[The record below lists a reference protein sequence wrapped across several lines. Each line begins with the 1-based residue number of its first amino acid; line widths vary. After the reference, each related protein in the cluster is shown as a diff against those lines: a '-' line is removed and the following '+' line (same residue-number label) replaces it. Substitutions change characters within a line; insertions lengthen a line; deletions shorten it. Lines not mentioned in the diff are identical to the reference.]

1 MLEYSQYYN
10 YEGKPKKLIV
20 MLHGYGSN
28 KDDLINLAPELSKF
42 MPSALFVSPNAPFDF
57 EGMPRSDAKQW
68 FSLVDRSKKT
78 LMNEIKVAEKYIIK
92 FILEQLKKY
101 NLIESDLCLLGF
113 SQGTMLA
120 LYLIMQTLLKP
131 KLIIG
136 YSGRLFENEWNC
148 DFFDKI
154 TKILLIHGEED
165 EVVPV
170 EDMLS
175 AVEMLKKY
183 KFQVTNH
190 ISRYLAHGI
199 DNDGIRIG
207 GNFLENNF

>member
-10 YEGKPKKLIV
+10 SEDKPKKLVV

-42 MPSALFVSPNAPFDF
+42 VPSALFVSPNAPFDF
-57 EGMPRSDAKQW
+57 EGMPRSEAKQW
-68 FSLVDRSKKT
+68 FSLADRSKKT
-78 LMNEIKVAEKYIIK
+78 LINEIGIAEKYIIK

-101 NLIESDLCLLGF
+101 NLTENDLCVLGF
-113 SQGTMLA
+113 SQGTMLS
-120 LYLIMQTLLKP
+120 LYLIMQALIKP
-131 KLIIG
+131 KLLIG
-136 YSGRLFENEWNC
+136 YSGRLFENEWSC
-148 DFFDKI
+148 DLFDKI
-154 TKILLIHGEED
+154 TKVLLIHGEED
-165 EVVPV
+165 EIVPV

-175 AVEMLKKY
+175 AVEILKKY
-183 KFQVTNH
+183 KFQVTHH

-207 GNFLENNF
+207 GNYLKNNF

>member
-1 MLEYSQYYN
+1 MLEYSQYYSC
-10 YEGKPKKLIV
+10 EGEPKKLIV

-42 MPSALFVSPNAPFDF
+42 IPSALFVSPNAPFDF
-57 EGMPRSDAKQW
+57 EGMPRSEAKQW
-68 FSLVDRSKKT
+68 FSLVDRSKET
-78 LMNEIKVAEKYIIK
+78 LINEIKVAEKYIIK

-101 NLIESDLCLLGF
+101 NLTEKDLCLLGF

-131 KLIIG
+131 KLVIG

-165 EVVPV
+165 DVVPV
-170 EDMLS
+170 GDMLS
-175 AVEMLKKY
+175 AVAILKKY

-207 GNFLENNF
+207 GSFLENNF